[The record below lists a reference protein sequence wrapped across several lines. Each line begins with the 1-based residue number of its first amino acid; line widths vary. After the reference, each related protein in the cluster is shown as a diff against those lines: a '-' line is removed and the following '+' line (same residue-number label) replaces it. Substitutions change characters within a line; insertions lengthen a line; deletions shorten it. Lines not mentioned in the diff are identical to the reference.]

1 MSSIDETVRGG
12 VMADGGDKPIR
23 AWHFLCSDG
32 KLQFKPHRKVKA
44 GQTLLAKGKLSM
56 CKNGLHA
63 SKNILDAL
71 RYAPGPIICRVELSG
86 EILHDSDKMCARK
99 RTCLE
104 LMDGTQI
111 LHLFACWCAERALR
125 REQKNGHKVDKRSS
139 QAVYAKRRWL
149 RGEINDAELAAARAA
164 AEAAAW
170 SATWAA
176 ARAAARAAAW
186 SAAGSATWAAAGS
199 AAWSAAEAA
208 EQKAQKRRLMWMVRG
223 AFRNQKGSQ

>member
-1 MSSIDETVRGG
+1 MSSISGTVRGG

-23 AWHFLCSDG
+23 AWHFLRPDG

-125 REQKNGHKVDKRSS
+125 RERKNGHKVDKRSS

-164 AEAAAW
+164 AW
-170 SATWAA
+170 SAAE
-176 ARAAARAAAW
+176 AAARAAAW
-186 SAAGSATWAAAGS
+186 SAAEAT
-199 AAWSAAEAA
+199 AWSAAEATAWSAAKAAAGSA
-208 EQKAQKRRLMWMVRG
+208 EQKAQKRRLMRMVWD